1 MAARRPPRRQLTCL
15 APAALAAF
23 GPRAPFLSTLTGMT
37 ANKPRLQRSG
47 IVLDSLDAQAR
58 TDFQPQEDV
67 RVYLAPAGHPCC
79 LFRSG

>member
-1 MAARRPPRRQLTCL
+1 
-15 APAALAAF
+15 
-23 GPRAPFLSTLTGMT
+23 MT